1 MARNIHSYYN
11 HHNNHKDDDND
22 DDDDDDCD
30 KADDWVIGLPRLHS
44 SSSLAPSTLHSHC
57 HHHSSHHCHHHHH
70 NYHHHEYSLRKIIF
84 YIMCCILISTMR
96 GFQVGPNVPNSAATN
111 PKSQITVHSP
121 QSAFGSKCVVAVC
134 VLPPTKIGGF
144 LLRHLFETVHLFV
157 NNMTLL

>member
-11 HHNNHKDDDND
+11 HHNHHKDDDN
-22 DDDDDDCD
+22 DDDDDCD

-70 NYHHHEYSLRKIIF
+70 NYHHHEYLLRKIIF

-96 GFQVGPNVPNSAATN
+96 SFQVGPT
-111 PKSQITVHSP
+111 
-121 QSAFGSKCVVAVC
+121 
-134 VLPPTKIGGF
+134 VLPRIQKARSQSIHPKV
-144 LLRHLFETVHLFV
+144 LLEVSA
-157 NNMTLL
+157 LLLCVCCPRPK